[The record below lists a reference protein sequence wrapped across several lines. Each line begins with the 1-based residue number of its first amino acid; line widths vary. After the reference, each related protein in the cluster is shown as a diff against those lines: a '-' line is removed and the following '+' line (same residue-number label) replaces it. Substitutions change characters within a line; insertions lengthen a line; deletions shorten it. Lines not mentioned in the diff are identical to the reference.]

1 MIAMS
6 NPETVQAEVIETDLA
21 TTFDVDFDGLSK
33 DLTVLNEAV
42 GSLITDELLEITT
55 QGLGD
60 LDHADTKRLEQSLNK
75 KINAADE
82 ARKQFNRDYDAPKKA
97 IKERYEAVIAP
108 AIKAHG
114 LLKTHRLDLEQKV
127 IDDRLNNLRAV
138 YSELFPALS
147 DVVPFERLIEGEKWG
162 NYGYKDKKAEE
173 ELVEKVSSIA
183 TDWNTLEGMK
193 NNMPFYEEAEREFF
207 RTLSIKDAI
216 ALHNQL
222 VEENARIEAMKAEV
236 ESNREFIEQE
246 QYEATEPI
254 TEPDIA
260 CQEEVTNVWL
270 LAVEVTP
277 SQIDNLVAYLKSRD
291 IHGNLKRTSFTTTIE
306 AIGGINE

>member
-1 MIAMS
+1 MAMN

-21 TTFDVDFDGLSK
+21 TTFDVDFDGLSQ

-42 GSLITDELLEITT
+42 GSLITDELLEINT

-60 LDHADTKRLEQSLNK
+60 LNHADTKRLEQSLNK

-97 IKERYEAVIAP
+97 IKERYDAVIAP

-114 LLKTHRLDLEQKV
+114 LLKTHRLDLEKKV
-127 IDDRLNNLRAV
+127 IDARLNNLSAT

-147 DVVPFERLIEGEKWG
+147 DVVPFERLIEGEKWA

-173 ELVEKVSSIA
+173 ELVNKVTTIA

-193 NNMPFYEEAEREFF
+193 SNMPFFEEAEREFF

-222 VEENARIEAMKAEV
+222 VEESARIEAMKDEV
-236 ESNREFIEQE
+236 KSNREFIEQDKC
-246 QYEATEPI
+246 EATEPI
-254 TEPDIA
+254 TEPDIP
-260 CQEEVTNVWL
+260 CQEEDTNVWL

-291 IHGNLKRTSFTTTIE
+291 IHGALKRTSFATTIE
-306 AIGGINE
+306 AIGGTNE

>member
-1 MIAMS
+1 MAMN

-21 TTFDVDFDGLSK
+21 TTFDVDFDGLSQ

-42 GSLITDELLEITT
+42 GLLITDELLEINT

-97 IKERYEAVIAP
+97 IKERYDAVIAP

-127 IDDRLNNLRAV
+127 IDDRLNNLSAT

-147 DVVPFERLIEGEKWG
+147 DVVPFERLIEGEKWA

-173 ELVEKVSSIA
+173 ELVDKVTTIA

-193 NNMPFYEEAEREFF
+193 SNMPFFDEAEREFF

-222 VEENARIEAMKAEV
+222 VEESARIEAMKAEV
-236 ESNREFIEQE
+236 QSNREFIDQDKC
-246 QYEATEPI
+246 EATKPI
-254 TEPDIA
+254 TEPDIP
-260 CQEEVTNVWL
+260 CQEEDTNVWL

-291 IHGNLKRTSFTTTIE
+291 IHGALKRTSFASTIE
-306 AIGGINE
+306 AIGGTNE